1 MKTKIPEINTTRFN
15 ALIAISMII
24 STTNCLAAEE
34 PQIPANTTTQLFAQV
49 GDRTITRKDLEIATA
64 RAFRKRFYHARP
76 PAEQLEQL
84 RKKVAEDL
92 IMRVLLLEEASR
104 RGIQPD
110 HKYIEASLAR
120 YEKRYSKSP
129 RWKTEGAEMLSSLRV
144 YLEDEDRLKQL
155 ETRIRAIEPPTQE
168 QLLTYY
174 RANPD
179 KFTEPPRQRV
189 SVILLRVDPSSP
201 REVWDAALKEG
212 QDLFNR
218 LQQGADFSELARLHS
233 GDTSAN
239 NGGDMGYLHKGMLS
253 PQAEAKIAQ
262 LQVDEHSS
270 PMRLLEGVAIF
281 RLTARSPARLRAF
294 ADVRERCEALWIK
307 ERADNA
313 WRGFTSGLRES
324 TPVEIFDP
332 SFTGSVGTP
341 PEAQIVG
348 SSNSSSN

>member
-1 MKTKIPEINTTRFN
+1 
-15 ALIAISMII
+15 
-24 STTNCLAAEE
+24 
-34 PQIPANTTTQLFAQV
+34 
-49 GDRTITRKDLEIATA
+49 
-64 RAFRKRFYHARP
+64 
-76 PAEQLEQL
+76 
-84 RKKVAEDL
+84 
-92 IMRVLLLEEASR
+92 
-104 RGIQPD
+104 
-110 HKYIEASLAR
+110 
-120 YEKRYSKSP
+120 
-129 RWKTEGAEMLSSLRV
+129 MLSSLRG
-144 YLEDEDRLKQL
+144 YLEDEDRLQQL
-155 ETRIRAIEPPTQE
+155 ETTIKTIQPPSEE
-168 QLLTYY
+168 QLMAYY

-218 LQQGADFSELARLHS
+218 LQQGADFAELARLHS
-233 GDTSAN
+233 GDTSAD

-281 RLTARSPARLRAF
+281 KLTARSAARLRAF
-294 ADVRERCEALWIK
+294 ADVRERGEALWTK
-307 ERADNA
+307 ERADNV
-313 WRGFTSGLRES
+313 WREFTSRLRES

-332 SFTGSVGTP
+332 SFKSSRGRPS
-341 PEAQIVG
+341 EAQLVG